1 MSDNIN
7 PSIQRNDLATIQG
20 INERTIRYLEN
31 LSRAIADSTPLTG
44 SGSPNGVVNANS
56 SRQYIDLTANTQW
69 INTAPAYGQK
79 TGWVML

>member
-7 PSIQRNDLATIQG
+7 PSIQRSDLSQIEG

-31 LSRAIADSTPLTG
+31 LSRAVADSTALSG
-44 SGSPNGVVNANS
+44 SGAPNGSVNANS
-56 SRQYIDLTANTQW
+56 SRQYIDLSTGKMWVNTAN
-69 INTAPAYGQK
+69 AYGQN

>member
-7 PSIQRNDLATIQG
+7 PSIQRSDLSQIEG

-31 LSRAIADSTPLTG
+31 LSRAVADSTALSG
-44 SGSPNGVVNANS
+44 SGTPNGVVNANS
-56 SRQYIDLTANTQW
+56 SRQYIDLSTGKQW
-69 INTAPAYGQK
+69 INTAPAYGQN